1 MRKFS
6 LSSRPLMMY
15 MVIRLFKSLSV
26 LSLLFSYLNIC
37 IILWSSFVVVVVV
50 VVVLVVLLYIVAIA
64 VSSHSIFRFS
74 GASSPSPSNPSSML
88 AIQPF

>member
-6 LSSRPLMMY
+6 LTRFDDVHGDDVYLY
-15 MVIRLFKSLSV
+15 LSV

-37 IILWSSFVVVVVV
+37 IILGVPSLFLFLSSFT
-50 VVVLVVLLYIVAIA
+50 YIFYYCGIVA
-64 VSSHSIFRFS
+64 SMRFRFS
-74 GASSPSPSNPSSML
+74 RSLLAVRPSTPSSFML